1 MAECSECGKQTM
13 SFTCHYCGEKFC
25 SEHRLPE
32 NHDCQGLD
40 SGKKDE
46 YMENTRSSSVNKKPG
61 NSSTQNVKSSQ
72 DSQKWFK
79 DKDLKEE
86 VRKDKGRAVKN
97 SFWSDIKYTLKNNY
111 TLSIVVVTSL
121 LFFLG
126 EMIPILKYGAMLF
139 PNIEPASAIQTSL
152 PVQEAAA
159 NVLGYEPTLL
169 TQPWGL
175 LTVMIAH
182 GSLIHLFANMVTLY
196 FFGSALEKSIGNID
210 FLKFYIGTG
219 LLASIAYLV
228 FSNILYVIHGATIG
242 GISTLSPAVGASGA
256 VVAAVGAVAMLYPDA
271 EVLLYFVIPM
281 KIQTAVKIFGVIEAV
296 NLTAKLA
303 GITLPI
309 IGGFA
314 SSAHLA
320 GLAAGL
326 LLGKELRDRYGGRAR
341 VNIFQ

>member
-13 SFTCHYCGEKFC
+13 SFTCHYCGNKFC

-32 NHDCQGLD
+32 NHDCEGLD
-40 SGKKDE
+40 SGKKEE
-46 YMENTRSSSVNKKPG
+46 YLNTSKK
-61 NSSTQNVKSSQ
+61 SSTNKESSEKTQ
-72 DSQKWFK
+72 GSNEKWFD

-86 VRKDKGRAVKN
+86 VRTGKGRNMKN
-97 SFWSDIKYTLKNNY
+97 SLWSDITYTLKHNY
-111 TLSIVVVTSL
+111 TLSIVIVTSI
-121 LFFLG
+121 LFFVG
-126 EMIPILKYGAMLF
+126 EMVPLLKYGAMLF
-139 PNIEPASAIQTSL
+139 PNIEPSSALQASL
-152 PVQEAAA
+152 PAQEAAA
-159 NVLGYEPTLL
+159 NILGYEPTLL
-169 TQPWGL
+169 TQPWGI

-196 FFGSALEKSIGNID
+196 FFGSALEKSIGQRD

-219 LLASIAYLV
+219 VIASIAYVV
-228 FSNILYVIHGATIG
+228 FSNLLYLLHGAS
-242 GISTLSPAVGASGA
+242 ISGVATLSPAVGASGA

-281 KIQTAVKIFGVIEAV
+281 KIQTAVKIFGAIETI

-303 GITLPI
+303 GITLPV

-326 LLGKELRDRYGGRAR
+326 LLGRELRDRYGGRAR
-341 VNIFQ
+341 INIFQ